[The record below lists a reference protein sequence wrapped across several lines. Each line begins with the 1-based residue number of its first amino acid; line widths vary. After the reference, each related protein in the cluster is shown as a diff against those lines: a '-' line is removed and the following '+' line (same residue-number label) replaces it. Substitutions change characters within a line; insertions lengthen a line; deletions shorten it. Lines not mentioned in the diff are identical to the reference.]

1 MIQYFFNGVFL
12 KTRIFPD
19 YLYICISLCNDSS
32 FSIVWKMYLWRKKQK
47 KTPIWRKI
55 RNIFS
60 EYYIDYLYMKMSRKF
75 LNILYN
81 SFFVYNSQK
90 AASLGA
96 PFDLETTYTK
106 NKNNYVC
113 TTIFLSVWWVSN
125 SNQSRK
131 QQPQIMVRTVL
142 KALLL
147 QIRGI

>member
-1 MIQYFFNGVFL
+1 MAYFSKLEFFLIICIYVFL
-12 KTRIFPD
+12 CAMIPAFRLYEKCIFEEK
-19 YLYICISLCNDSS
+19 N
-32 FSIVWKMYLWRKKQK
+32 KK

-113 TTIFLSVWWVSN
+113 TTIFLSV
-125 SNQSRK
+125 
-131 QQPQIMVRTVL
+131 
-142 KALLL
+142 
-147 QIRGI
+147 

>member
-1 MIQYFFNGVFL
+1 
-12 KTRIFPD
+12 
-19 YLYICISLCNDSS
+19 
-32 FSIVWKMYLWRKKQK
+32 
-47 KTPIWRKI
+47 
-55 RNIFS
+55 
-60 EYYIDYLYMKMSRKF
+60 MKMSRKF